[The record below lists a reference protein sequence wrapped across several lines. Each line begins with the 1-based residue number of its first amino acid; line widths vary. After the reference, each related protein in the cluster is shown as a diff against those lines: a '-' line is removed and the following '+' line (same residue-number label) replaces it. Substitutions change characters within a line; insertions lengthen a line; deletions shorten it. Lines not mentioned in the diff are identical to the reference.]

1 MGREDVELMS
11 SDDSSV
17 RFGCEEGEVKSK
29 DRSFH
34 LLLLLFSL
42 KRKLKCV
49 KILKGKKS

>member
-17 RFGCEEGEVKSK
+17 RFGSKKGEVKLK
-29 DRSFH
+29 ESFH